1 MNSEWQSKIVS
12 SNLWRTKKYVHV
24 DIRTEAGGGG
34 VRGDNKQIGGKAQSR
49 WLLGCSEGG
58 VEDVT

>member
-24 DIRTEAGGGG
+24 DIRTEAGGE
-34 VRGDNKQIGGKAQSR
+34 QIGGKAQSR

>member
-1 MNSEWQSKIVS
+1 M
-12 SNLWRTKKYVHV
+12 THKKNMYTWTLEL
-24 DIRTEAGGGG
+24 RRG
-34 VRGDNKQIGGKAQSR
+34 VRGDNEQIGGKAQSR